1 MDNGDD
7 DSARRTF
14 LYSWSSVAWCVD
26 VKSPLLKTPPKSTES
41 SIAIGGHPLHPML
54 ITFPIAF
61 LSGGLAC
68 DLAFWWTGDPFWARA
83 ALWIIGAGL
92 VMGTLAA
99 IAGALD
105 FLLIK
110 EIRFHV
116 TSWSHMLT
124 AVMLL
129 SLAAAN
135 WWMRVDEP
143 TLGVL
148 PWGLFLSGVSA
159 LALGV
164 AGWLGGKL
172 VFEHSVGTGEE
183 QE

>member
-1 MDNGDD
+1 
-7 DSARRTF
+7 
-14 LYSWSSVAWCVD
+14 

-41 SIAIGGHPLHPML
+41 WIAIGGHPLHPML

-68 DLAFWWTGDPFWARA
+68 DLGFWWTGDPFWARA

-92 VMGTLAA
+92 AMGTLAA
-99 IAGALD
+99 IAGTLD

-116 TSWSHMLT
+116 TSWSHMLM

-135 WWMRVDEP
+135 WWLRVDDP
-143 TLGVL
+143 ALGVL
-148 PWGLFLSGVSA
+148 PWGLFLSGASA

-183 QE
+183 EG